1 MKKKYLQDIFSQI
14 RLLKE
19 YELAQKTVRDEVVQP
34 PPPDEQDIAP
44 PKMEACHNSYR

>member
-34 PPPDEQDIAP
+34 PPDELEKIVRRIEEED
-44 PKMEACHNSYR
+44 

>member
-19 YELAQKTVRDEVVQP
+19 YELAQKTVQP
-34 PPPDEQDIAP
+34 PPPDELEKIVRRIEEED
-44 PKMEACHNSYR
+44 

>member
-19 YELAQKTVRDEVVQP
+19 YELAQKTVRDEVVQL
-34 PPPDEQDIAP
+34 PPPDELEKIVRRIEEED
-44 PKMEACHNSYR
+44 